1 MWLWYTTAHAELHVA
16 VLYDWCIWLLHMA
29 AACGC
34 GIRLLHMAAAYGCG
48 IRLLHVAVVTIAVA
62 TIAVVTIAVYDCCE
76 GTAVLLYPAA
86 KGPPEW
92 VDLHRKTPGI
102 PGHTNGETKW

>member
-29 AACGC
+29 AAC
-34 GIRLLHMAAAYGCG
+34 GCG